1 MQGWRGK
8 EKGGHDRGNFRER
21 GREDRYKSFNG
32 FERAVSRAASASFA
46 LPLRAACELSKNKI
60 NYGTGEEGGV
70 FLCGARRSSAREG
83 RRAAGRGGGRVI
95 IGRNLPTKS
104 NSPPPPRGQP
114 RYFGLP
120 LAHLRITSATF
131 LPFFLFF
138 FSPLILSRNKR
149 GPQRFHRSRGLS
161 NRPSRREFFFS
172 KKEYLIFFH
181 LLFLFI
187 GLFFLS
193 FRIEDNRNI
202 QQAYNLSINHF
213 Q

>member
-1 MQGWRGK
+1 MYGWRGK

-60 NYGTGEEGGV
+60 NYGTGGGGV

-104 NSPPPPRGQP
+104 NSPPPPPFSR
-114 RYFGLP
+114 
-120 LAHLRITSATF
+120 LAEVFRITVSPPSDYERHLSSLF
-131 LPFFLFF
+131 SFF
-138 FSPLILSRNKR
+138 FSPLFSHGINGARNDFIEAGDYPTDR
-149 GPQRFHRSRGLS
+149 LDE
-161 NRPSRREFFFS
+161 NFS
-172 KKEYLIFFH
+172 FLKK
-181 LLFLFI
+181 
-187 GLFFLS
+187 
-193 FRIEDNRNI
+193 NI
-202 QQAYNLSINHF
+202 
-213 Q
+213 